1 MKRPRLLWIHAGD
14 VCANLAPRAIR
25 AEYFDVEFCLELQ
38 SAQAWTRRFAPN
50 VVCFDFEHP
59 EAAPLRAMRDFKLSN
74 PSLPLLML
82 TAQHSE
88 SLAVWAFR
96 ARIWNYLVKPVP
108 KSELRAN
115 FNALS
120 RLVGEAR
127 RVSRSLQA
135 VRALMPAE
143 DIAGSQAPQA
153 RSLQAVLAQ
162 VEQYYAQKL
171 RQTAVAAGCGM
182 SSSAFS
188 RAFKAEYGLTFSQYQ
203 MSYRIGRACLL
214 LRQGS
219 HSATS
224 AGLAVGFEDASH
236 FARAFRNLL
245 GTSPSLYQRR
255 EHPLKPVTER
265 RRHERALPGK
275 SVLRK
280 ALRNLPLQRAGTR
293 IDQAVESGLPNQ
305 HDRHVGQE

>member
-1 MKRPRLLWIHAGD
+1 
-14 VCANLAPRAIR
+14 
-25 AEYFDVEFCLELQ
+25 
-38 SAQAWTRRFAPN
+38 
-50 VVCFDFEHP
+50 
-59 EAAPLRAMRDFKLSN
+59 
-74 PSLPLLML
+74 
-82 TAQHSE
+82 
-88 SLAVWAFR
+88 
-96 ARIWNYLVKPVP
+96 
-108 KSELRAN
+108 
-115 FNALS
+115 
-120 RLVGEAR
+120 
-127 RVSRSLQA
+127 
-135 VRALMPAE
+135 MPAE

-171 RQTAVAAGCGM
+171 RQTAVAAGCEM

-203 MSYRIGRACLL
+203 MSYRIGRCLL

-293 IDQAVESGLPNQ
+293 IDQAVESGLRNQ
-305 HDRHVGQE
+305 HNRHVGQE